1 MPSRSASARGEA
13 LAALTGT
20 VRLHGRALRVRVS
33 EAAARVLAG
42 RAGGT
47 VAELELYFS
56 CLVRKRVR
64 FLPAG
69 ERDRAELPAGPAG
82 LRVRLR
88 PVAGRACA
96 VEEAA
101 DGQPLEALPVARP
114 EAFVPRWL
122 HVDAG
127 PRGLVGTFGFT
138 EG

>member
-1 MPSRSASARGEA
+1 M
-13 LAALTGT
+13 AALTGT
-20 VRLHGRALRVRVS
+20 VQLHGRALRVRVS
-33 EAAARVLAG
+33 EAAARVLAE

-64 FLPAG
+64 FLPGAW
-69 ERDRAELPAGPAG
+69 EFNNRG

-101 DGQPLEALPVARP
+101 GGQPLEALPVARP

-127 PRGLVGTFGFT
+127 PRGLAGSFGFT

>member
-1 MPSRSASARGEA
+1 MGG
-13 LAALTGT
+13 LTGT
-20 VRLHGRALRVRVS
+20 VHIHGRALRVRVS
-33 EAAARVLAG
+33 EAAARLLAG

-88 PVAGRACA
+88 PVAGRACG

-101 DGQPLEALPVARP
+101 DGQPLEALPVVRP

-127 PRGLVGTFGFT
+127 PRGLVGSFGFT